1 MCLLCQFGGGQGRLH
16 TFTTFLTGP
25 SATPA
30 AAPPLQQSPQG
41 QQPQSQASSS
51 ALEAFASSAVMKL
64 AQQDRSADE
73 QRALVTTMATLSS
86 VVETA
91 KASANTRM

>member
-30 AAPPLQQSPQG
+30 ATPLQQSP
-41 QQPQSQASSS
+41 QPQSQASSS

-91 KASANTRM
+91 KASGNTRT

>member
-1 MCLLCQFGGGQGRLH
+1 V
-16 TFTTFLTGP
+16 
-25 SATPA
+25 
-30 AAPPLQQSPQG
+30 QQSPQG

-64 AQQDRSADE
+64 AQQERSADE
-73 QRALVTTMATLSS
+73 QRALVTTMTTLSS

-91 KASANTRM
+91 KASADTRT

>member
-1 MCLLCQFGGGQGRLH
+1 MCLLCQFGGGQGHLH

-25 SATPA
+25 SATPGA
-30 AAPPLQQSPQG
+30 SPPAQQQSP
-41 QQPQSQASSS
+41 QPQSQASSS

-64 AQQDRSADE
+64 AQQERSADE
-73 QRALVTTMATLSS
+73 QRALVTTMTTLSS

-91 KASANTRM
+91 KASASTRT

>member
-1 MCLLCQFGGGQGRLH
+1 MCLLCQFGGGQGHLH

-30 AAPPLQQSPQG
+30 ATPPLQQSP
-41 QQPQSQASSS
+41 QPQSQASSS

-64 AQQDRSADE
+64 AQQERSADE
-73 QRALVTTMATLSS
+73 QRALVTTMTTLSS
-86 VVETA
+86 VVERA
-91 KASANTRM
+91 KASADTRT